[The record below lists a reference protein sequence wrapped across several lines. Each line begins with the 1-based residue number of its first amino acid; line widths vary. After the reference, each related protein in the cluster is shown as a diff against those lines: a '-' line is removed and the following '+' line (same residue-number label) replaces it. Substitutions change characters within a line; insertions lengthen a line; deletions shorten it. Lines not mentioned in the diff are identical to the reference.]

1 MTTSLSR
8 SSRYVVLFTA
18 IGGLLFDGVELGL
31 MPVASLSVSQSL
43 LGDAFTPALG
53 GDWFARFTAALMLGA
68 AVGGIFLG
76 SLGDRIGRT
85 RALGVSVLF
94 YSVFAGL
101 GAFVKTQEQMLVL
114 RFMVGL
120 GVGGVWPNAV
130 ALAAECW
137 PDKSRPIIAGLM
149 GVALNGGILMLSQI
163 ARTWHI
169 TPESWRWIFQ
179 LAAAPAVLG
188 LLALTVIPESPLWLA
203 VRERRKTAGSPAQMA
218 PSPPWG
224 DDDVGIHPSDPVR
237 IEPVSHRPISAQ
249 SSGERRGKPS
259 LCPQKLCA
267 ISAWF
272 ADREAPGNNA
282 LRELLS
288 PPLLR
293 LTLIGILIG
302 SIPMVGAWAASKWMI
317 PWADKVGGATEAGY
331 KAITQGWW
339 ALGAVLGSFTG
350 AQIAAWL
357 GRRRAYAIISAA
369 TTILTSLMFLGTAP
383 LQASFLPI
391 VFAQGFVAT
400 LFFGWLPLYL
410 PELFPTRVRAAG
422 SGIAYNVGRFAT
434 ALGVLA
440 AGALFA
446 AMGGSYPKVGA
457 TCGLIYLLGL
467 IVIWWAPDTT
477 DKKLDA

>member
-1 MTTSLSR
+1 MTVQALSPR
-8 SSRYVVLFTA
+8 ARVAVLFAA
-18 IGGLLFDGVELGL
+18 IGGLLFDGLELGL

-43 LGDAFTPALG
+43 LGAAYTPTLG

-85 RALGVSVLF
+85 RALGVSILF
-94 YSVFAGL
+94 YSVFAGM
-101 GAFVKTQEQMLVL
+101 GAFVRTQEQMLVL
-114 RFMVGL
+114 RFIVGL

-137 PDKSRPIIAGLM
+137 PDKSRPIVAGLM
-149 GVALNGGILMLSQI
+149 GAALNGGILMLSQI

-169 TPESWRWIFQ
+169 TPESWRWIFW

-188 LLALTVIPESPLWLA
+188 LLVLFALPESPLWLA
-203 VRERRKTAGSPAQMA
+203 SRRP
-218 PSPPWG
+218 
-224 DDDVGIHPSDPVR
+224 
-237 IEPVSHRPISAQ
+237 RPFTRPGATLSL
-249 SSGERRGKPS
+249 SEGERDGARGMSP
-259 LCPQKLCA
+259 
-267 ISAWF
+267 
-272 ADREAPGNNA
+272 
-282 LRELLS
+282 LRELLR

-293 LTLIGILIG
+293 LTLIGILLG

-331 KAITQGWW
+331 KAVTQGWW
-339 ALGAVLGSFTG
+339 ALGAVLGSFFG

-357 GRRRAYAIISAA
+357 GRRRAYGIISAGA
-369 TTILTSLMFLGTAP
+369 TALTLVLFLGTAP

-434 ALGVLA
+434 AVGVFF
-440 AGALFA
+440 AGVLFA
-446 AMGGSYPKVGA
+446 AVGGSYSRVGSL
-457 TCGLIYLLGL
+457 CGLIYGLGL
-467 IVIWWAPDTT
+467 IVIWWAPDTST
-477 DKKLDA
+477 KKLDQL

>member
-1 MTTSLSR
+1 MSTSILSPR
-8 SSRYVVLFTA
+8 ARYIVLFTA
-18 IGGLLFDGVELGL
+18 IGALLFDGVELGL

-43 LGDAFTPALG
+43 LGEAFTPTLG

-101 GAFVKTQEQMLVL
+101 GAYVKTQEQMLVL
-114 RFMVGL
+114 RFLVGL

-149 GVALNGGILMLSQI
+149 GAALNAGILMLSQV
-163 ARTWHI
+163 ARAWPI
-169 TPESWRWIFQ
+169 TPDSWRWIFQ

-188 LLALTVIPESPLWLA
+188 VVALTMIPESPLWLA
-203 VRERRKTAGSPAQMA
+203 SRNKRRNSGSAGIPAGESTKQTPAGNVAGA
-218 PSPPWG
+218 P
-224 DDDVGIHPSDPVR
+224 
-237 IEPVSHRPISAQ
+237 
-249 SSGERRGKPS
+249 
-259 LCPQKLCA
+259 
-267 ISAWF
+267 
-272 ADREAPGNNA
+272 NT
-282 LRELLS
+282 LRELFR

-293 LTLIGILIG
+293 LTLIGVLIG

-317 PWADKVGGATEAGY
+317 PWADKVGGATTPGY
-331 KAITQGWW
+331 KALTQGWW
-339 ALGAVLGSFTG
+339 ALGAVLGSFFG
-350 AQIAAWL
+350 AQIAAKL
-357 GRRRAYAIISAA
+357 GRRRAYALISAA
-369 TTILTSLMFLGTAP
+369 TTVLTSLMFLGTAP

-410 PELFPTRVRAAG
+410 PELFPTHVRAAG

-477 DKKLDA
+477 DQKLKE

>member
-1 MTTSLSR
+1 MSDLPASANPAIAPLSR
-8 SSRYVVLFTA
+8 RARYAVLFAA

-43 LGDAFTPALG
+43 LGEAYTPTLG

-85 RALGVSVLF
+85 RALGISILF

-101 GAFVKTQEQMLVL
+101 GALVRTQEQMLVL

-137 PDKSRPIIAGLM
+137 PDKSRPVVAGLM
-149 GVALNGGILMLSQI
+149 GAALNAGILMLSQV
-163 ARTWHI
+163 ARAWHI
-169 TPESWRWIFQ
+169 TPESWRWIFW
-179 LAAAPAVLG
+179 LAGAPALLG
-188 LLALTVIPESPLWLA
+188 LLILVALPESPLWLA
-203 VRERRKTAGSPAQMA
+203 SRRKATRKEVRIDGPALPSPAPAVSPVRELFR
-218 PSPPWG
+218 
-224 DDDVGIHPSDPVR
+224 
-237 IEPVSHRPISAQ
+237 
-249 SSGERRGKPS
+249 
-259 LCPQKLCA
+259 
-267 ISAWF
+267 
-272 ADREAPGNNA
+272 
-282 LRELLS
+282 

-293 LTLIGILIG
+293 LTLIGILLG

-317 PWADKVGGATEAGY
+317 PWADTVGGATEAGY
-331 KAITQGWW
+331 KALTQGWW
-339 ALGAVLGSFTG
+339 ALGAVLGSFCG

-357 GRRRAYAIISAA
+357 GRRRAYALISAGA
-369 TTILTSLMFLGTAP
+369 TALTLLMFLGTAP

-422 SGIAYNVGRFAT
+422 SGISYNVGRFAT
-434 ALGVLA
+434 AIGVFF
-440 AGALFA
+440 AGVLFA
-446 AMGGSYPKVGA
+446 AMDGSYSRVGSL
-457 TCGLIYLLGL
+457 CGLIYALGL
-467 IVIWWAPDTT
+467 IVIWWAPDTC
-477 DKKLDA
+477 KKNLQE

>member
-1 MTTSLSR
+1 MTRSLSK
-8 SSRYVVLFTA
+8 SARYLVLLTA
-18 IGGLLFDGVELGL
+18 ISGLLFDGVELGL
-31 MPVASLSVSQSL
+31 MPVASLSVSRSL
-43 LGDAFTPALG
+43 LGEAFTPTLG

-85 RALGVSVLF
+85 RALAVSVLF

-101 GAFVKTQEQMLVL
+101 GALVQTQEQMLLL
-114 RFMVGL
+114 RFLVGL

-149 GVALNGGILMLSQI
+149 GAALNGGILLLSQI
-163 ARTWHI
+163 ARTWPI

-179 LAAAPAVLG
+179 LAAAPAILG
-188 LLALTVIPESPLWLA
+188 VLALTVIPESPLWLA
-203 VRERRKTAGSPAQMA
+203 SQNLRARAADPGSAA
-218 PSPPWG
+218 ARSPS
-224 DDDVGIHPSDPVR
+224 
-237 IEPVSHRPISAQ
+237 
-249 SSGERRGKPS
+249 
-259 LCPQKLCA
+259 A
-267 ISAWF
+267 I
-272 ADREAPGNNA
+272 RQL
-282 LRELLS
+282 LR

-293 LTLIGILIG
+293 ITLIGILIG
-302 SIPMVGAWAASKWMI
+302 SIPMVGAWSASKWMI
-317 PWADKVGGATEAGY
+317 PWADTVGGSTAPGY

-357 GRRRAYAIISAA
+357 GRLRAYAAISAGA
-369 TTILTSLMFLGTAP
+369 TALTSLMFLGTAP
-383 LQASFLPI
+383 LQPSFLPI

-410 PELFPTRVRAAG
+410 PELFPTHVRAAG

-434 ALGVLA
+434 ALGVFA
-440 AGALFA
+440 AGSIFA
-446 AMGGSYPKVGA
+446 ALDGSYPKVGA
-457 TCGLIYLLGL
+457 TCGLIYLVGL
-467 IVIWWAPDTT
+467 VVIWWAPDTT
-477 DKKLDA
+477 NKPLDA

>member
-1 MTTSLSR
+1 MTTSLSK
-8 SSRYVVLFTA
+8 SSRFVVLFTA
-18 IGGLLFDGVELGL
+18 IGALLFDGLELGL

-43 LGDAFTPALG
+43 LGDAFTPTVG

-101 GAFVKTQEQMLVL
+101 GAFVKTQEQMLAL
-114 RFMVGL
+114 RFLVGL

-149 GVALNGGILMLSQI
+149 GAALNGGILMLSQI
-163 ARTWHI
+163 ARAWPI
-169 TPESWRWIFQ
+169 TPDSWRWIFQ
-179 LAAAPAVLG
+179 IAAAPAVLG
-188 LLALTVIPESPLWLA
+188 VVALTLIPESPLWLA
-203 VRERRKTAGSPAQMA
+203 SRNVQRKS
-218 PSPPWG
+218 
-224 DDDVGIHPSDPVR
+224 
-237 IEPVSHRPISAQ
+237 E
-249 SSGERRGKPS
+249 SSG
-259 LCPQKLCA
+259 
-267 ISAWF
+267 SA
-272 ADREAPGNNA
+272 APKSASA
-282 LRELLS
+282 LSELFR

-339 ALGAVLGSFTG
+339 ALGAVLGSFFG

-369 TTILTSLMFLGTAP
+369 TTVLTSLMFLGTAP

-422 SGIAYNVGRFAT
+422 TGIAYNVGRFAT

-457 TCGLIYLLGL
+457 ICGLIYLFGV
-467 IVIWWAPDTT
+467 IAIWWAPETT